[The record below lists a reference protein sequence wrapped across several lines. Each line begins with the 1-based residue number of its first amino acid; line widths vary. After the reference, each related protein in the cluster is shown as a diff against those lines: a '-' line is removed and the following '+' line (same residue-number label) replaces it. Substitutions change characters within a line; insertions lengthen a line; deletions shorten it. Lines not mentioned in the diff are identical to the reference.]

1 MRHRVSFQPMPS
13 RVVPIYCGE
22 SFMAQKSFA
31 FLLTL
36 WMLAM
41 VTSSSPAQPQALGPV
56 YPVVEP
62 DLLAL
67 LKTHAKEEMRE
78 SHSRI
83 NRNKAFLASWSKH
96 PQGQI
101 LPQALEVKRHRF
113 GSKRE
118 VREVLG
124 EDFKRDWL
132 LIDAESSDHVTLAK
146 AFMKAKPMGRVI
158 LVTGSVEKTQKSLNT
173 RVWFDQGGTLVKRL
187 KIQALPAYVQMN
199 RDGITVTQV
208 PVTQLLKGS

>member
-1 MRHRVSFQPMPS
+1 MV
-13 RVVPIYCGE
+13 
-22 SFMAQKSFA
+22 QKSFLS
-31 FLLTL
+31 LLTL
-36 WMLAM
+36 LMLVLGM
-41 VTSSSPAQPQALGPV
+41 SSVTAHPQILGPV
-56 YPVVEP
+56 YPVIEP
-62 DLLAL
+62 NLLAL
-67 LKTHAKEEMRE
+67 LKTHAKEEKRE

-83 NRNKAFLASWSKH
+83 NRNKAFLENWSKE
-96 PQGQI
+96 PQGQA

-113 GSKRE
+113 ESKKE

-132 LIDAESSDHVTLAK
+132 FINADSPEQITLAR
-146 AFMKAKPMGRVI
+146 AFMKAKPIGRVI

-187 KIQALPAYVQMN
+187 KIEALPAYVQMN
-199 RDGITVTQV
+199 RDGITVTQA